1 MDLAYDNETK
11 ILEYININLWELFL
25 VISASDACYFM
36 LIMNSTLVFQYIEFL
51 KKKTINE
58 TLDILKRFMI
68 EVERLTRKKVM

>member
-51 KKKTINE
+51 KKKNYKWNSWYFEEVYDRSRE
-58 TLDILKRFMI
+58 TN
-68 EVERLTRKKVM
+68 